1 MDAPKDMTGDI
12 PLMRT
17 LPALAG
23 VLAIMGPGMAF
34 AETAKMRTASEAEI
48 REHLPG
54 TSELKESSNGYE
66 YRKGN
71 ANGYKITNGQVCVRF
86 PNKSTDCVNVK
97 TDGEKFQMI
106 DKKGGRTRF

>member
-1 MDAPKDMTGDI
+1 
-12 PLMRT
+12 MRI

-23 VLAIMGPGMAF
+23 FLSIMAPAMAF
-34 AETAKMRTASEAEI
+34 AETGKMRTASEAEI

-66 YRKGN
+66 YRQGN
-71 ANGYKITNGQVCVRF
+71 RNGYNLTIGQVCVRF
-86 PNKSTDCVNVK
+86 ANKSTDCVSVK

-106 DKKGGRTRF
+106 DKKGGRTKF

>member
-1 MDAPKDMTGDI
+1 
-12 PLMRT
+12 MRI

-23 VLAIMGPGMAF
+23 FLSIMAPGMAF
-34 AETAKMRTASEAEI
+34 AETGKMRTASEAEI

-66 YRKGN
+66 YRPGN

-86 PNKSTDCVNVK
+86 PNKSTDCVNIK

>member
-1 MDAPKDMTGDI
+1 
-12 PLMRT
+12 MRI

-23 VLAIMGPGMAF
+23 FLLIMAPAMAF
-34 AETAKMRTASEAEI
+34 AEAGKMRTASEAEI

-66 YRKGN
+66 YRQGN
-71 ANGYKITNGQVCVRF
+71 SNGYKITNGQVCVLF
-86 PNKSTDCVNVK
+86 PSKKTDCVNVK
-97 TDGEKFQMI
+97 TDGKTFQMI